1 MADIVENPEAPIVEK
16 EVEENDD
23 VPKVV
28 EAEEKAVE
36 NGHENEIAAVATEN
50 GNENGTS
57 ETPAVPVVD
66 EEEDESKDGVEEK
79 NGDSTDA
86 PTTEAVK
93 RKVVSDSVDGVE
105 ETAETPEKKSKL
117 SDENIATVEAEA
129 TA

>member
-1 MADIVENPEAPIVEK
+1 MADIVENTEATVVEK
-16 EVEENDD
+16 EVEEND

-28 EAEEKAVE
+28 EADEKAVE
-36 NGHENEIAAVATEN
+36 NGKEEIAAVPTEN
-50 GNENGTS
+50 GSS

-66 EEEDESKDGVEEK
+66 EEEDESKDGEEGK
-79 NGDSTDA
+79 NGDSTEA

-105 ETAETPEKKSKL
+105 ESAETPEKKSKL
-117 SDENIATVEAEA
+117 SDENIATVEADA

>member
-1 MADIVENPEAPIVEK
+1 MADIVEKPETPVVEK
-16 EVEENDD
+16 EVDED
-23 VPKVV
+23 VKEPKVV
-28 EAEEKAVE
+28 EVEEKAAE
-36 NGHENEIAAVATEN
+36 NGTEDIAAVPTEN
-50 GNENGTS
+50 GS
-57 ETPAVPVVD
+57 SDTPAVPVVV
-66 EEEDESKDGVEEK
+66 EEEDESKDGDEEK

-105 ETAETPEKKSKL
+105 ASAETPEKKTKL

>member
-1 MADIVENPEAPIVEK
+1 MADIVENTETPVVEK
-16 EVEENDD
+16 EVDENEKE
-23 VPKVV
+23 PKVV
-28 EAEEKAVE
+28 EVDEKAAE
-36 NGHENEIAAVATEN
+36 NGVETVVAAPTEN
-50 GNENGTS
+50 GSS

-66 EEEDESKDGVEEK
+66 EEEDESKDGEEEK
-79 NGDSTDA
+79 NGDSTEA

-105 ETAETPEKKSKL
+105 ESAETPEKKSKL